1 MTSRGEP
8 RDKLDYAFDVYDTNN
23 SGYLGKDE
31 LSKVIYGML
40 NLLGADKKNDPDGI
54 NDLANDCLKKLDKNE
69 DGRVNK
75 EEFIVGL
82 LENYSLKA
90 LMNPFN

>member
-1 MTSRGEP
+1 MTSRGDP

-23 SGYLGKDE
+23 SGYLDKNE
-31 LSKVIYGML
+31 LSKVIYAML
-40 NLLGADKKNDPDGI
+40 NLLGAEKKDDPDGI
-54 NDLANDCLKKLDKNE
+54 NELATDCLKKLDKNE
-69 DGRVNK
+69 DGRVSK

-82 LENYSLKA
+82 SENYSLKA